1 MRSASCRRN
10 LIFNL
15 LAQTGKD
22 FRLNW
27 DSFRA
32 YDIRGVYP
40 TDLDEEAFYRIAKA
54 YTLLFHPKT
63 MVVGMDAR
71 ESGPSLKKSLT
82 AGFVDAGVNVV
93 DIGGITT
100 DMLYYAVG
108 SSEEYSGGIVVS
120 ASHNPKEY
128 NGAKMVREKAAAIS
142 SDTGLFQ
149 IRDLIKAG
157 KDKELSSE
165 TKGTVTEKKVLA
177 GYVEHVLSFIDQD
190 GIKPFKVIANAN
202 FGYVGGAV
210 DLLANKLGLDL
221 TRLNSSP
228 DGTFPKGT
236 PDPMQPANRAET
248 EELMRKGQ
256 FAFAAIWDADA
267 DRCMF
272 LDEKGEF
279 ISGAYVTA
287 LLADVLLTKAGD
299 RNKNKIIFDPRVI
312 WPTIK
317 VCEQHGAEPI
327 ISKSGHAFIKDRMRK
342 ENAIFAGEMSAH
354 YYFRENFYADNGV
367 IPFLLILD
375 HLSKSGQAFSEV
387 MKPYMNGH
395 YMSGELNFRV
405 DDINKVIA
413 VVKERFAKEGR
424 EDLTDGYSLNTAD
437 WRFNIRASNT
447 EPLLRLNVEARK
459 PGLVEKIRDEIESI
473 IGSKPH

>member
-1 MRSASCRRN
+1 MIN
-10 LIFNL
+10 F
-15 LAQTGKD
+15 
-22 FRLNW
+22 

-40 TDLDEEAFYRIAKA
+40 SDLDEEAFYRIAKA
-54 YTLLFHPKT
+54 YTYLFHPQT

-71 ESGPSLKKSLT
+71 ESGPALKAALT
-82 AGFVDAGVNVV
+82 NGFVDAGVNVV

-108 SSEEYSGGIVVS
+108 SSENYSGGIVVS

-142 SDTGLFQ
+142 SDTGLFA
-149 IRDLIKAG
+149 IRDAIKES
-157 KDKELSSE
+157 KDKEVTSSA
-165 TKGTVTEKKVLA
+165 KGRVEHRDFTE
-177 GYVEHVLSFIDQD
+177 GYVDHVLSFIDRNA
-190 GIKPFKVIANAN
+190 IKPLDAVANAN
-202 FGYVGGAV
+202 FGFVGKVV
-210 DLLANKLGLDL
+210 DLIAERLPITL
-221 TRLNSSP
+221 TRLNWEP

-248 EELMRKGQ
+248 EQLMRASKHDI
-256 FAFAAIWDADA
+256 ASIWDADA

-287 LLADVLLTKAGD
+287 LLADVLLTKHAG
-299 RNKNKIIFDPRVI
+299 NNKIIFDPRVI
-312 WPTIK
+312 WPSTR
-317 VCEQHGAEPI
+317 VCEKHGAQPI
-327 ISKSGHAFIKDRMRK
+327 ISKSGHAFIKDRMRN

-367 IPFLLILD
+367 IPFLLVLEQ
-375 HLSKSGQAFSEV
+375 LSRTGKPFSET
-387 MKPYMNGH
+387 MQPYMEGH
-395 YMSGELNFRV
+395 YMSGELNYRV
-405 DDINKVIA
+405 EDIRKVIA
-413 VVKERFAKEGR
+413 AVKDRFNKEGR
-424 EDLTDGYSLNTAD
+424 EDLTDGYSLNAED

-447 EPLLRLNVEARK
+447 EPLLRLNIEARQ
-459 PGLVEKIRDEIESI
+459 PGLVEKLRTEIESI
-473 IGSKPH
+473 IGAKPR

>member
-1 MRSASCRRN
+1 V
-10 LIFNL
+10 
-15 LAQTGKD
+15 
-22 FRLNW
+22 NW
-27 DSFRA
+27 DAFRA

-40 TDLDEEAFYRIAKA
+40 TDLDEEAFYRIAQA

-71 ESGPSLKKSLT
+71 ESGPVLKNSLT
-82 AGFVDAGVNVV
+82 SGFVEAGVNVV

-108 SSEEYSGGIVVS
+108 SSDEYSGGIVVS

-149 IRDLIKAG
+149 ISDLLKAG
-157 KDKELSSE
+157 KDKDVSSE
-165 TKGTVTEKKVLA
+165 TKGKVTQENVLH
-177 GYVEHVLSFIDQD
+177 GYVEHILSFIDREN
-190 GIKPFKVIANAN
+190 IRPFTIVANAN
-202 FGYVGGAV
+202 FGYVGSGIQLIA
-210 DLLANKLGLDL
+210 DKLGLKL
-221 TRLNSSP
+221 TKLNWEP

-236 PDPMQPANRAET
+236 PDPMRAANRAET
-248 EELMRKGQ
+248 ENLVREGK
-256 FAFAAIWDADA
+256 FDFAAIWDADA

-272 LDEKGEF
+272 LDEKGTF
-279 ISGAYVTA
+279 ISGAYITA
-287 LLADVLLTKAGD
+287 LLADVLLTKHGG
-299 RNKNKIIFDPRVI
+299 RNKIIFDPRVI
-312 WPTIK
+312 WPTTK
-317 VCEQHGAEPI
+317 VCERHGAEAI

-367 IPFLLILD
+367 IPFLLVLD
-375 HLSKSGQAFSEV
+375 HLSSSQQPFSEV
-387 MKPYMNGH
+387 MKPYMEGH
-395 YMSGELNFRV
+395 YMSGELNYRV
-405 DDINKVIA
+405 NDINQVINA
-413 VVKERFAKEGR
+413 VKDRFASEGR
-424 EDLTDGYSLNTAD
+424 EDLTDGYSLNTDD

-459 PGLVEKIRDEIESI
+459 PSLVEKIHGEIESI
-473 IGSKPH
+473 IGTKPQ